1 MNTLPIISREAAAR
15 RRAIDILYKSQAAH
29 LASSMSMIEMLTAVY
44 ASVDVEKIKASDP
57 ARDRVIQSKGHAA
70 AATYAVMEQFGI
82 LDAETVSGY
91 HQDGSKLAGLVS
103 HAVTGIEHSTGSL
116 GHGLSVA
123 VGAAIGLRSRG
134 FHDARV
140 FVLLGDGEMQ
150 EGSNWEALMLA
161 HHHRLSNLVVLVDNN
176 GISMITRT
184 EEVINMNPLR
194 SRFEGFGFLTHVV
207 DGKSVSA
214 IRAAIDDAAHARA
227 HSVIICNTVKGQGVA
242 FAENDPLWHYRSLN
256 AETYQRAL
264 DGLRESQ

>member
-1 MNTLPIISREAAAR
+1 MNALTSVSREAAAR
-15 RRAIDILYKSQAAH
+15 RRAIDILYKSQASH

-44 ASVDVEKIKASDP
+44 ESIDVDKIKVKDP
-57 ARDRVIQSKGHAA
+57 GRDRVIQSKGHAA

-82 LDAETVSGY
+82 IEAQIVDTY

-103 HAVTGIEHSTGSL
+103 HAVPGIEHSTGSL

-123 VGAAIGLRSRG
+123 VGAAIGLRSGG

-140 FVLLGDGEMQ
+140 FVLLGDGEMH

-161 HHHRLSNLVVLVDNN
+161 NHHRLHNLVVLIDNN

-184 EEVINMNPLR
+184 NDVIDMRPL
-194 SRFEGFGFLTHVV
+194 SNRFEGFGFATYVV

-214 IRAAIDDAAHARA
+214 IRSAIDDAAEKRR

-256 AETYQRAL
+256 AETYQRAI
-264 DGLRESQ
+264 DGLPENR